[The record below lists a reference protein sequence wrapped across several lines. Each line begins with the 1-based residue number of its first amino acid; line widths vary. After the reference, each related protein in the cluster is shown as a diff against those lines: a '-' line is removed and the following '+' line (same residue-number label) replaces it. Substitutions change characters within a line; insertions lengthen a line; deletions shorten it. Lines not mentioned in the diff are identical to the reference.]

1 MQECLR
7 WVASLKGALFTC
19 GGYRSKQRRL
29 WIHLLV
35 LGFDAF
41 LVTRCGAHILVLNC
55 RDANRS
61 AAALQ
66 IQEQRCAG
74 ATPRA
79 NVCNVFP
86 WNKTLDPKVAVSSAS
101 RHDARHTSTSTQR
114 VLQGSLSR
122 FSGGAAPETVSFPSR
137 SPALAVPAL
146 AVKQGGGFLS
156 LILFTHS
163 NCRPALMM
171 KTGVKERQLSFFFS
185 SNKNVCSNVE
195 LYNAH

>member
-1 MQECLR
+1 MQI
-7 WVASLKGALFTC
+7 V
-19 GGYRSKQRRL
+19 QQQ
-29 WIHLLV
+29 H
-35 LGFDAF
+35 
-41 LVTRCGAHILVLNC
+41 C
-55 RDANRS
+55 RHS
-61 AAALQ
+61 G
-66 IQEQRCAG
+66 QRCTA

-86 WNKTLDPKVAVSSAS
+86 WNKMLGPQSSSVLYLSS
-101 RHDARHTSTSTQR
+101 RRSTHFHSTQR

-146 AVKQGGGFLS
+146 AVKQGGGGFLS
-156 LILFTHS
+156 LILITHG

-171 KTGVKERQLSFFFS
+171 KTGVKEPQLSFFFS
-185 SNKNVCSNVE
+185 SNKNVCFNVE